1 MAELKDVK
9 RMDQLKWERDHE
21 QREKFKMMEKAA
33 ALEAEV
39 ADFKRADQQRKQEA
53 TFGGYCKGGKQ
64 KRMGVPDDD
73 ANVLQEHIDKQAA

>member
-1 MAELKDVK
+1 
-9 RMDQLKWERDHE
+9 
-21 QREKFKMMEKAA
+21 MMEKAA

-53 TFGGYCKGGKQ
+53 TFGIEDRRSLGNCKGGKQ